1 MFNTTFYNISF
12 IPWQSV
18 LLVEDTGVP
27 GKNHRES
34 NENAAFFYRP
44 LLFIKLYT
52 Q

>member
-1 MFNTTFYNISF
+1 VILFCNIWLSTNY
-12 IPWQSV
+12 SV

-27 GKNHRES
+27 GKKHRES